1 MQLRVEALASHLARG
16 RLERLYCV
24 SGDEPLLAEESLDAI
39 RAAGRAAG
47 FTERE
52 VLHASGKFDWAQLAA
67 AATSLSLFAARRI
80 VEIRLPGGKPG
91 REGGEAL
98 RAHAAAASDD
108 VLTLVSLPR
117 LDRATRTSAWASA
130 LESAGAWID
139 VRRVE
144 RAQLPAWLRARLQR
158 QKQNASSE
166 ALEFLADQV
175 EGNLLAAR
183 QEIAKLGLLYPPGDL
198 TLEQVTE
205 AVQDVARYEVFD
217 LPAVMLAGDAVHAM
231 RILGVLRA
239 EGAALP
245 LLLWAITEEVRAV
258 LRAQQVL
265 ASGRPIATLAREMR
279 MWPGRDRLLEA
290 TAARVPAPVAAT
302 LLERCADIDRLGKGL
317 RVPGRDTDPWLELG
331 EVVLAIA
338 ADGRRLA
345 RTPASR
351 EARIATA

>member
-1 MQLRVEALASHLARG
+1 MQLKVEALAGHLARG

-47 FTERE
+47 FAERE
-52 VLHASGKFDWAQLAA
+52 VLHASGKFDWSQLAA
-67 AATSLSLFAARRI
+67 AATSLSLFAARRLI
-80 VEIRLPGGKPG
+80 EIRLPGGKPG

-108 VLTLVSLPR
+108 LLTLVSLPR
-117 LDRATRTSAWASA
+117 LDRAMRSSAWASA
-130 LESAGAWID
+130 LESAGVWID

-144 RAQLPAWLRARLQR
+144 RAQLPAWLQARLQR
-158 QKQNASSE
+158 QNQKATHE
-166 ALEFLADQV
+166 TLEFLADQI

-217 LPAVMLAGDAVHAM
+217 LPAVMLAGDAVRAM
-231 RILGVLRA
+231 RILNVLRA

-245 LLLWAITEEVRAV
+245 LLLWAVTEEVRAL

-265 ASGRPIATLAREMR
+265 ASGRSIATLAREMR

-290 TAARVPAPVAAT
+290 AAARVSTPVAVT
-302 LLERCADIDRLGKGL
+302 LLARCADIDRLGKGL
-317 RVPGRDTDPWLELG
+317 RVPGRDTDPWLELA
-331 EVVLAIA
+331 EVVLDIA
-338 ADGRRLA
+338 SGGRGRA
-345 RTPASR
+345 RAPASVETR
-351 EARIATA
+351 AQTA